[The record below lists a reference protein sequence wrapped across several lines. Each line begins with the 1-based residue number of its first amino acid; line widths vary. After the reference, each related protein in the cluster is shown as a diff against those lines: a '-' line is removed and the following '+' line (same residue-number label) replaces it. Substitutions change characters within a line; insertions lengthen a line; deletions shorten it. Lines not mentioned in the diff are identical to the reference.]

1 MRDSVVA
8 VTLQKTAEVA
18 TKTVESN
25 VEIAARIKQ
34 KLLLRLEKEVDMLPA
49 DLFGSETSST
59 ITEWGKTEKGNKIR
73 KEGTKVNKIK
83 DLTAAL
89 KDLTD
94 DMPKNQDTT
103 ALDKLDAMLAEVKK
117 YAANA

>member
-25 VEIAARIKQ
+25 VEIAARITQ
-34 KLLLRLEKEVDMLPA
+34 KLLLRIEHEVDMLPETA
-49 DLFGSETSST
+49 IGSETSST
-59 ITEWGKTEKGNKIR
+59 IVEWGKNEKGNKVR
-73 KEGTKVNKIK
+73 KEGTKVNKLK

-89 KDLTD
+89 KDLIGD
-94 DMPKNQDTT
+94 SPKNQDTT